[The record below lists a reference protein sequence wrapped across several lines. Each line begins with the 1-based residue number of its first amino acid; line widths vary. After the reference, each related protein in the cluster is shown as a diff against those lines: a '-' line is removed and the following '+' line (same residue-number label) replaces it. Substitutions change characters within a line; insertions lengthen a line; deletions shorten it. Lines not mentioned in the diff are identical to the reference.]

1 MRPRCRESRDNK
13 EVHGEERHSEER
25 RNDEERCSDPDRRS
39 DEQGKQPDV
48 RGLSSNEE
56 TNIDGYPPHGG
67 SLPAGGTS

>member
-1 MRPRCRESRDNK
+1 MCPRRWQGRYDGEIDR
-13 EVHGEERHSEER
+13 EERHREKCR
-25 RNDEERCSDPDRRS
+25 DDKKCCSDSNRRS